1 MTSHEQMTTVRAI
14 TMNLPLPALLRCL
27 IVHTTASGANGTFA
41 AQAKVR
47 DADKSDAR

>member
-1 MTSHEQMTTVRAI
+1 MNKMTTVRAI
-14 TMNLPLPALLRCL
+14 TMNLPLSSLLGRP
-27 IVHTTASGANGTFA
+27 IAHATSSGANGAFA